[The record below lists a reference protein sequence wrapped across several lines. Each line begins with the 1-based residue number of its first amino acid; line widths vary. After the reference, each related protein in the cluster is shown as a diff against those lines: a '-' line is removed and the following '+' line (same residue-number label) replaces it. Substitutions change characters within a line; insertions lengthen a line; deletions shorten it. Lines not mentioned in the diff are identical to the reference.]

1 MLHRKYVG
9 MQTQIDE
16 NMRWDLMLVFLQI
29 SYQIRNLDFLF
40 LCSKQ
45 QPWNFPVG
53 ILSSKIHIFS
63 KRDQKKK
70 DLRFYVMSH
79 RET

>member
-1 MLHRKYVG
+1 
-9 MQTQIDE
+9 
-16 NMRWDLMLVFLQI
+16 MLVFLQI

-45 QPWNFPVG
+45 QTWNFSVG
-53 ILSSKIHIFS
+53 IISSKIHIFS